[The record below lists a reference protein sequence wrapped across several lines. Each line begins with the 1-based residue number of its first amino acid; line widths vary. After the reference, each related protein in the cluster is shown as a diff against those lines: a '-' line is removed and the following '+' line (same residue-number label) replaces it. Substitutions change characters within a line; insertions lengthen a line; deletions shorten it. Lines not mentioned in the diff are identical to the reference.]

1 MSKKGKDI
9 NGFGMSDLKL
19 KEGNMNVGMTLERTP
34 EIELKPRYV
43 PIPEPYRYNLKET
56 LGDPVISD
64 YIKSYRSSEN
74 HTIIKPGNF
83 VPISYYDPENQAA
96 NVNAESFDKNVRKKT
111 KRLLENIK
119 RFK

>member
-1 MSKKGKDI
+1 MCKLLGVSRSGYYAYASRPKSK
-9 NGFGMSDLKL
+9 SA
-19 KEGNMNVGMTLERTP
+19 
-34 EIELKPRYV
+34 IEN
-43 PIPEPYRYNLKET
+43 E
-56 LGDPVISD
+56 VISD
-64 YIKSYRSSEN
+64 YIKSYRSFEN